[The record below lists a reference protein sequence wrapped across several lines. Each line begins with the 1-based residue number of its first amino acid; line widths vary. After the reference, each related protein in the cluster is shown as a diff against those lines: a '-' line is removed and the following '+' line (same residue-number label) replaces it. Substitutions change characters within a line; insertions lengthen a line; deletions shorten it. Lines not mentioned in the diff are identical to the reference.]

1 MHTFMQFP
9 TRGAAPSSCLEVED
23 SLLSD
28 PCPGPG
34 APTRCVLVD
43 LMEFMS
49 EYVFAF
55 ALSGSG
61 PRKGSRLLRDPKR
74 GPSWTFCTPAEVRDH
89 PGKQKERQQVKR
101 SFNVYRLQDSTSS
114 KVFA

>member
-1 MHTFMQFP
+1 MQFP
-9 TRGAAPSSCLEVED
+9 TRGAAPSSCVEVED

-49 EYVFAF
+49 ESVF

-61 PRKGSRLLRDPKR
+61 PRKGSRLLRDPER
-74 GPSWTFCTPAEVRDH
+74 GPSWTFCTAADVRDH
-89 PGKQKERQQVKR
+89 PGKQKGRHKLFLCGNKR
-101 SFNVYRLQDSTSS
+101 ARATN
-114 KVFA
+114 

>member
-1 MHTFMQFP
+1 MQFP

-28 PCPGPG
+28 PCPGTG

-49 EYVFAF
+49 ESVF
-55 ALSGSG
+55 ALSGGG

-74 GPSWTFCTPAEVRDH
+74 RPSWTFCIAAEVRDH
-89 PGKQKERQQVKR
+89 LGKQKGRHKL
-101 SFNVYRLQDSTSS
+101 FLCG
-114 KVFA
+114 KK

>member
-1 MHTFMQFP
+1 MQFP
-9 TRGAAPSSCLEVED
+9 TRGAALGSCLEVKD

-34 APTRCVLVD
+34 APTRRILVD

-74 GPSWTFCTPAEVRDH
+74 GPSWTFCTAAEVSAH
-89 PGKQKERQQVKR
+89 LGKQKGRH
-101 SFNVYRLQDSTSS
+101 RLFLCGN
-114 KVFA
+114 K